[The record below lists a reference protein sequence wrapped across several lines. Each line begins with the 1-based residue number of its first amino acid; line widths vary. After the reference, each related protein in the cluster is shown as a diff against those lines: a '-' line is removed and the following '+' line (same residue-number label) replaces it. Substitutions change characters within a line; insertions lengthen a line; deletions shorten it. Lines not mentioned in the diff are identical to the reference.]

1 MQLKKSIRKF
11 TYTLGTILL
20 AGFMAGCSSEK
31 ENSKTIRIAYPNW
44 AEGIAMTQ
52 LVDHVLED
60 MGYDVELTMADPG
73 LVYASMAEG
82 SEDFLL
88 DAWLPVTHESYMKQ
102 YGDNLEVIGTTFEG
116 AKIGLVVPT
125 YVDINSIDELNDNA
139 DKFDGQII
147 GIGQGA
153 GIMKKTN
160 VALKDYSLSNFE
172 LIPSSGP
179 AMTTALGEAIRKNEP
194 IVITGWQPHWMF
206 ARFDLK
212 FLEDPKGVYGA
223 SEKIQKIARKGFS
236 KDQPEVA
243 LFLKNMKLTGQ
254 QLGSLMDVLRTPK
267 TEAEK
272 SAAVDKWIQ
281 DHQTLVNSWKK

>member
-1 MQLKKSIRKF
+1 
-11 TYTLGTILL
+11 
-20 AGFMAGCSSEK
+20 
-31 ENSKTIRIAYPNW
+31 
-44 AEGIAMTQ
+44 MTQ